1 MLLGVLATLARV
13 ARDLASKLPWSRSAS
28 LDREWDLPVAF
39 TPAGRRRP
47 WRLLA
52 VLGTA
57 ALTFV
62 SVLSLGPTTALF
74 TSQAAPQSSSLSAAN
89 AFSSPHTGPVPPS
102 PACHPVDNLA
112 SDPYFNS
119 TTEGQTGTEVP
130 TGEQESGPEGQ
141 SKLFE
146 GLLTSA
152 SSTLPTGQS
161 LPAGT
166 VGLDPSKEG
175 VSGSTSAPVSGSTF
189 AFGYCDETPL
199 SEFDPVSVPTSSSCP
214 SGAGPGAKYTSA
226 EQFDVCS
233 LDNTLPIP
241 VPAGA
246 MSATPA
252 STSYTNTGP
261 SLPYVAIYAAS
272 SVSSAEGKIA
282 FSAPPVLSALPVTV
296 LYQSSNPTSTTFGG
310 APEGA
315 PFSAVLSFSVAGD
328 VVTTPTTGK
337 LTQGQEYV
345 AYLLVQDSDQSGPLA
360 DHLWYFQP

>member
-1 MLLGVLATLARV
+1 MLLAVLGKLAGM

-28 LDREWDLPVAF
+28 LDQEWDLPVPF
-39 TPAGRRRP
+39 TPAVRRRP

-74 TSQAAPQSSSLSAAN
+74 TSQAAPQTSSLSAAS
-89 AFSSPHTGPVPPS
+89 AFAGPHMGPVPPS

-112 SDPYFNS
+112 SDPYFS
-119 TTEGQTGTEVP
+119 KTDGQTGAEGP
-130 TGEQESGPEGQ
+130 TGDQESGPESQ

-146 GLLTSA
+146 GLLTPA

-161 LPAGT
+161 LPVGT

-175 VSGSTSAPVSGSTF
+175 VSGSSSAPLSGSTF

-199 SEFDPVSVPTSSSCP
+199 SELAPASVPTSSSCP
-214 SGAGPGAKYTSA
+214 SDAGPGAQYSSA
-226 EQFDVCS
+226 EQFDICS
-233 LDNTLPIP
+233 LDKTLPIP

-272 SVSSAEGKIA
+272 SVSSAEGKIS
-282 FSAPPVLSALPVTV
+282 FSAPPVLAALPVSV
-296 LYQSSNPTSTTFGG
+296 LYQSSNPTSTTFG
-310 APEGA
+310 AVPSA
-315 PFSAVLSFSVAGD
+315 SPFSAVLSFSVAGD
-328 VVTTPTTGK
+328 VAATPTAGE

-345 AYLLVQDSDQSGPLA
+345 AYLLVQDTDLSGPLA
-360 DHLWYFQP
+360 DHVWYFQP